1 MSHRIFAAAAVV
13 LMLVSPLAAREVCAQ
28 TLAPIGA
35 QALVPVRVQAQLFE
49 ALPLQADVPVRV
61 QAQLFEVLPLQAD
74 VPSNAE
80 PQVVPASTQ
89 LPSSAQVSSPLRDR
103 IAPRSS
109 GPASG
114 AMWALYTATIA
125 MQALDYHSTMSG
137 LRGGAVEANPLM
149 TNVTKNRTAFL
160 AVKAAVATGTILAAR
175 SIAKRSKLAAVV
187 MLVAV
192 NSAYAYVAMH
202 NYKIAGSLR

>member
-1 MSHRIFAAAAVV
+1 MSHRMFAAAAVV
-13 LMLVSPLAAREVCAQ
+13 LMLVLPVAAREASAQ
-28 TLAPIGA
+28 ALAPVGA
-35 QALVPVRVQAQLFE
+35 QALVPVGALALVPVRAQARLFE
-49 ALPLQADVPVRV
+49 A
-61 QAQLFEVLPLQAD
+61 LPLQAD

-80 PQVVPASTQ
+80 PQVVPASAQ
-89 LPSSAQVSSPLRDR
+89 LSSSAQVSTPLRDR

-109 GPASG
+109 GPVSG
-114 AMWALYTATIA
+114 GMWALYTATIA

-149 TNVTKNRTAFL
+149 SNVTKNRTAFL
-160 AVKAAVATGTILAAR
+160 AVKAAVATGAILAAR
-175 SIAKRSKLAAVV
+175 SIAKRNKLAAVV

-202 NYKIAGSLR
+202 NYKVAGSLR

>member
-1 MSHRIFAAAAVV
+1 MSHRLFAAAAAAV
-13 LMLVSPLAAREVCAQ
+13 LMLVSPLAARDVCAQ
-28 TLAPIGA
+28 TLAPIGPQTLAPIGA
-35 QALVPVRVQAQLFE
+35 QVLVPVRAQAQLFE
-49 ALPLQADVPVRV
+49 T
-61 QAQLFEVLPLQAD
+61 LPLQAD

-89 LPSSAQVSSPLRDR
+89 LSSSAQVSTPLRDR

-114 AMWALYTATIA
+114 GLWALYTATIA

-137 LRGGAVEANPLM
+137 LRSGAVEANPLM
-149 TNVTKNRTAFL
+149 SNVTKNRTAFL

-175 SIAKRSKLAAVV
+175 TIAKRNKVAAYV
-187 MLVAV
+187 MLIAV

-202 NYKIAGSLR
+202 NYKVAGAAR